1 MRMLQFDWLVRKYEF
16 LPCRADMR
24 MLQFDWLVRRYGF
37 LPCRADMRMLQFDWS
52 VRRYGF
58 LPCRADM
65 GMVQFDWLINR
76 TEVISALQEREKSV
90 DICPLN
96 TCITQ
101 GILFISRANID
112 QVWDKDQ
119 Y

>member
-1 MRMLQFDWLVRKYEF
+1 MEF
-16 LPCRADMR
+16 LPSRADMR
-24 MLQFDWLVRRYGF
+24 MLQFDWL
-37 LPCRADMRMLQFDWS
+37 

-96 TCITQ
+96 TRITQ

-112 QVWDKDQ
+112 QVWDKVI
-119 Y
+119 YFYR